1 MTVTADI
8 NPSEDDREQ
17 IRDLLMEAVKNSQSR
32 IDEMESLIKHNKKG
46 IQEEQKKEAE
56 KDLVRYRR
64 YSENLE
70 DALNK
75 CERTSGHTLKKAFNK
90 KTMAAIKDTLTDQS
104 QFTSLEKILQN
115 NHLCK

>member
-8 NPSEDDREQ
+8 NPTEDEREQ
-17 IRDLLMEAVKNSQSR
+17 IRDLLQEACKNSQSR
-32 IDEMESLIKHNKKG
+32 IDEMESFLKHNKKG
-46 IQEEQKKEAE
+46 VQEEQKKETE

-90 KTMAAIKDTLTDQS
+90 KTMVAIRDTLTDQT
-104 QFTSLEKILQN
+104 QFNSLEKILQQ